1 MANELYRIYSSL
13 DPVIKSGE
21 TAEIN
26 VSQILT
32 QGATALLHAT
42 GPTVKVAVQGPQ
54 TSLTEDDISGVYPA
68 AGSTDSPD
76 DYLPHIALT
85 RRTLPWERRG
95 PADGAPWLALL
106 VITQSDLNMSVTDTV
121 TGTVTGT
128 GGLVEKAPTAVLT
141 PTPPSPPPVLKPAVE
156 RAVPVAREVTPAT
169 NIEAVAS
176 VSDIASK
183 VAIQRTVSA
192 GPITP
197 RSIAVKDLATS
208 DAATHTQLL
217 TIPGITDAT
226 SIQAIAIPAATLK
239 LILPAAADLKLLC
252 HVKEVVEDNVS
263 TFISI
268 VVSGRLP
275 DAGDLTT
282 TAPATHAALLVS
294 LEHRDDIY
302 TRLDKGGAINLI
314 VLHSWTFVP
323 SKGGDFREVCQ
334 MIGYHPNGG
343 VLRFGNIP
351 AAAANAAQ
359 ALSGG
364 FGNLLDNAG
373 YMVTPLDH
381 ADPGNVIWRGPL
393 RPFPPPP
400 RSNGFAV
407 RADAE
412 EFAGA
417 APGAQLDYSHA
428 TAFELGKLLALAD
441 VGIREDL
448 RDIHQVFNIPTNFV
462 AMSNLPPALQKPY
475 WGIDEGQTLQQSEAL
490 FDQGM
495 QQPWSFANN
504 QSMVGIQNA
513 VGGGEVAGFSAAAAQ
528 AWQASITT
536 VIGAVQAPVA
546 TGTVSQ
552 IDIGAV
558 TEAGLATQFPG
569 LVNAAIAGGE

>member
-13 DPVIKSGE
+13 TPVVKSGE

-26 VSQILT
+26 VSQILND
-32 QGATALLHAT
+32 GATSYLHAT

-68 AGSTDSPD
+68 PGSTDSPD

-106 VITQSDLNMSVTDTV
+106 VITQGDLEMVFNPIVV
-121 TGTVTGT
+121 NTGN
-128 GGLVEKAPTAVLT
+128 LAAELPPAAFNPALKIPPAAPKPV
-141 PTPPSPPPVLKPAVE
+141 SPPAAP
-156 RAVPVAREVTPAT
+156 
-169 NIEAVAS
+169 EAVAPANAQAGG
-176 VSDIASK
+176 VHQGPIF
-183 VAIQRTVSA
+183 IQQTISA
-192 GPITP
+192 GSITP
-197 RSIAVKDLATS
+197 RAIKVQDLAAS
-208 DAATHTQLL
+208 DAATRTQLL
-217 TIPGITDAT
+217 TIPGITDST
-226 SIQAIAIPAATLK
+226 SIQAINIPAATLK
-239 LILPAAADLKLLC
+239 LILPAAADLNLLC

-263 TFISI
+263 TFTSI

-275 DAGDLTT
+275 DAGDTNT

-314 VLHSWTFVP
+314 VLHSWTFIP

-343 VLRFGNIP
+343 VLRFGNVP
-351 AAAANAAQ
+351 SAAADPTK

-364 FGNLLDNAG
+364 FGNLVDNAG
-373 YMVTPLDH
+373 YLVTPLDH
-381 ADPGNVIWRGPL
+381 AEAGNVIWRGPL

-407 RADAE
+407 RADPE

-417 APGAQLDYSHA
+417 PAGAQLDYSHA

-448 RDIHQVFNIPTNFV
+448 RDIHEVFNIPTNFV
-462 AMSNLPPALQKPY
+462 AMSNLPPALQKPF
-475 WGIDEGQTLQQSEAL
+475 WGIDQGETLQQSEA
-490 FDQGM
+490 QINQSM
-495 QQPWSFANN
+495 QQPWTFANN
-504 QSMVGIQNA
+504 QSLVGIQNSLGTGE
-513 VGGGEVAGFSAAAAQ
+513 VGGISAATAQ
-528 AWQASITT
+528 AWQASVSS
-536 VIGAVQAPVA
+536 VIGAVQAPA
-546 TGTVSQ
+546 TSGTVSQ
-552 IDIGAV
+552 IDINAV
-558 TEAGLATQFPG
+558 TDAGLAAQFPA

>member
-1 MANELYRIYSSL
+1 MANELFRIYSSF
-13 DPVIKSGE
+13 DPIIKSGE

-26 VSQILT
+26 ASQTLT
-32 QGATALLHAT
+32 GATAMLHAS

-106 VITQSDLNMSVTDTV
+106 VITQSDLNMSIDATV
-121 TGTVTGT
+121 SGTATGTS
-128 GGLVEKAPTAVLT
+128 GLVAKAPGAALA
-141 PTPPSPPPVLKPAVE
+141 PAPPIPPPVQKAVLE
-156 RAVPVAREVTPAT
+156 RALPEAREVSPAT
-169 NIEAVAS
+169 NVENLAS
-176 VSDIASK
+176 ASDA
-183 VAIQRTVSA
+183 AIKLAIGRTVSA
-192 GPITP
+192 GSITP
-197 RSIAVKDLATS
+197 RSIVVSDLATS

-217 TIPGITDAT
+217 STPGITDST
-226 SIQAIAIPAATLK
+226 SIQAVAIPAATLK

-252 HVKEVVEDNVS
+252 HVKEVVEDGVS
-263 TFISI
+263 AFTSL

-275 DAGDLTT
+275 GAGDMTT
-282 TAPATHAALLVS
+282 TAPPTHAALLVS

-343 VLRFGNIP
+343 VLRFGNTP
-351 AAAANAAQ
+351 SAAATASQ

-373 YMVTPLDH
+373 YMVQPLDH
-381 ADPGNVIWRGPL
+381 AEPGNVIWRGPL

-400 RSNGFAV
+400 RSSGFAI

-417 APGAQLDYSHA
+417 PAGAQLDYSHA

-448 RDIHQVFNIPTNFV
+448 RDIHEVFNIPTNFV
-462 AMSNLPPALQKPY
+462 AMSDLPPALQKPY
-475 WGIDEGQTLQQSEAL
+475 WGIDQGQSLQQSEAQIDL
-490 FDQGM
+490 GM
-495 QQPWSFANN
+495 QQPWSLGNN
-504 QSMVGIQNA
+504 QSMVGLQNA
-513 VGGGEVAGFSAAAAQ
+513 VGTGEVGGFSAATAQ
-528 AWQASITT
+528 AWQTSVTS
-536 VIGAVQAPVA
+536 VIGAVQAPVTA
-546 TGTVSQ
+546 GTVSQ

-558 TEAGLATQFPG
+558 TEAALAVQFPD

>member
-1 MANELYRIYSSL
+1 MADELYRIYSSL

-106 VITQSDLNMSVTDTV
+106 VITQSDLNMSIV
-121 TGTVTGT
+121 GTVEGTVAET
-128 GGLVEKAPTAVLT
+128 GGLVAKAPGPDL
-141 PTPPSPPPVLKPAVE
+141 PPAAPAPPVLKPAVE
-156 RAVPVAREVTPAT
+156 RAVPVAREVTPAS

-183 VAIQRTVSA
+183 IAIQRTVSA

-197 RSIAVKDLATS
+197 RSIAVQDLATS

-217 TIPGITDAT
+217 TIPGITDST

-252 HVKEVVEDNVS
+252 HVKEVVQDNVS

-282 TAPATHAALLVS
+282 TAPPTHAALLVS

-343 VLRFGNIP
+343 VLRFGNTP
-351 AAAANAAQ
+351 SAAANAAQ

-381 ADPGNVIWRGPL
+381 TDPGNVIWRGPL

-504 QSMVGIQNA
+504 QSMVGLQNA
-513 VGGGEVAGFSAAAAQ
+513 VGTGEVAGFSAAAAQ

-546 TGTVSQ
+546 TGPVAQ
-552 IDIGAV
+552 IDIGTV